1 MLQNITVKN
10 FVTNVLDL
18 ITDKVF
24 FFEKETTCDTSF
36 LKLHNMCLDWKSF
49 AFNILNNNS

>member
-36 LKLHNMCLDWKSF
+36 LKLHNMCLD
-49 AFNILNNNS
+49 